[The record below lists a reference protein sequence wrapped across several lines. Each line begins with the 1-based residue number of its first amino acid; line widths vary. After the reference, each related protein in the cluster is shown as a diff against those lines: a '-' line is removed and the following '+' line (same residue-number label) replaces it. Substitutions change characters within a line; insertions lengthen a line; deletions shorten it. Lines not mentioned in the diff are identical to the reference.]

1 MRGKACMDR
10 KSEVGPVRYRID
22 FRSGVKCISRV
33 NVASLLMIVLMNKME
48 YATDILKCLLLR
60 LVDKSVISKHPQLM
74 LRRTESVV
82 EKMLTN
88 YMAICMYDYLKEYA
102 GSSLFLLFKAIK
114 HQIEKGLVD
123 AITHDARYSISEERL
138 LHEQIS
144 HSVVMLHIV
153 QDDLD
158 EKVQCKVL
166 DWDTISQVKSKILD
180 ALFKNTPFSMRPTI
194 HEVDLEWRHGRGG
207 HLILQDEDLTTKTT
221 NGWRRLNT
229 LAHYGVKES
238 AVMSLVARQNDS
250 YNLQYSNKLQ
260 PPYNNCT
267 LINIDYSHRLFA
279 PTSSNYTKLPI
290 NAPPMRPNA
299 KFKFFESSGDRA
311 SRVAGDVT
319 SGFSSAS
326 RHVNRTDPWTVVVDD
341 MNSAYVEDTTTVFCF
356 FTTDGYKEAKSV
368 VDWGKG
374 GVSPPSV
381 LSPSFVTC
389 NDQQFVD
396 IFLTLRSGLVAF
408 VI

>member
-1 MRGKACMDR
+1 
-10 KSEVGPVRYRID
+10 
-22 FRSGVKCISRV
+22 
-33 NVASLLMIVLMNKME
+33 ME

-144 HSVVMLHIV
+144 HSVVVLHIV

-158 EKVQCKVL
+158 EKIQCKVL

-260 PPYNNCT
+260 PPYNNCM
-267 LINIDYSHRLFA
+267 LINFAYFVTRARHGVSESYKGMELMGLFPITAAEVSSTALCSFEHSPGVSSTTQHPNPYSDALEVLKYRDCMTFSLFYSA
-279 PTSSNYTKLPI
+279 VPLVLQS
-290 NAPPMRPNA
+290 
-299 KFKFFESSGDRA
+299 FESSYK
-311 SRVAGDVT
+311 VP
-319 SGFSSAS
+319 SS
-326 RHVNRTDPWTVVVDD
+326 
-341 MNSAYVEDTTTVFCF
+341 
-356 FTTDGYKEAKSV
+356 
-368 VDWGKG
+368 
-374 GVSPPSV
+374 
-381 LSPSFVTC
+381 
-389 NDQQFVD
+389 
-396 IFLTLRSGLVAF
+396 RSGLNTFFGALCAPQSD
-408 VI
+408 

>member
-1 MRGKACMDR
+1 M
-10 KSEVGPVRYRID
+10 
-22 FRSGVKCISRV
+22 FHRV

-290 NAPPMRPNA
+290 NTPPMRPNA
-299 KFKFFESSGDRA
+299 KFKYFESSGDHA
-311 SRVAGDVT
+311 
-319 SGFSSAS
+319 
-326 RHVNRTDPWTVVVDD
+326 
-341 MNSAYVEDTTTVFCF
+341 
-356 FTTDGYKEAKSV
+356 
-368 VDWGKG
+368 
-374 GVSPPSV
+374 
-381 LSPSFVTC
+381 
-389 NDQQFVD
+389 
-396 IFLTLRSGLVAF
+396 
-408 VI
+408 